1 MRTMNENPEQK
12 LSKSTN
18 NASNVEDFRLRTCRT
33 KITTEMMTLIRER
46 RLATDLVVEEVTYAM
61 DGEIVAMILS

>member
-1 MRTMNENPEQK
+1 MRTMNENPEQN

-18 NASNVEDFRLRTCRT
+18 NASNVEDFRWQTCRT
-33 KITTEMMTLIRER
+33 KITTEMMTLIGER
-46 RLATDLVVEEVTYAM
+46 RLSTDLVIKEVTYAV